1 MSSQAEDLTST
12 EHEGTHFTIHAIKRE
27 TVNQNV
33 VI

>member
-12 EHEGTHFTIHAIKRE
+12 EHFTIHAIKSE